1 MPHQWMEGNL
11 PVSSSCLIC
20 KKTCGSVL
28 RLQDWRCLWCRATVH
43 TACRPFVK
51 QRCPLGSAQLSVIP
65 PTSVHSIGIDEA
77 WDVVKPNGSYSP
89 LLVFVNSK
97 SGDNQGVK
105 FLRRFKQI
113 LNPAQVFD
121 LVSAGPGLGLRLFRH
136 FEPFRILVCSG
147 DGSVGWVLSE
157 IDRMDLIVSIAST
170 LCDYTDISGQICEW
184 KKFLLFYFLSHRKN
198 VNWPCYRLE
207 REMIW
212 LVCLV
217 GAHHVMMMR
226 IYRKFL
232 NDMKKHQRKCWTVGV
247 WWFMKKKWIQL
258 YHRIR
263 LNGRDACQPFRMP
276 PNRYC
281 WILWTQWTA
290 IYHKLLTRMISIWLS
305 IRQNIFVTQFT
316 SYCLEWSLP
325 IWPTIKCNRNAIYW
339 GKRFVEFVRFY
350 VEYHSHIL
358 LLFLG
363 YDNN

>member
-11 PVSSSCLIC
+11 PVSSTCMIC

-28 RLQDWRCLWCRATVH
+28 RLQDWRCLWCRATTH

-157 IDRMDLIVSIAST
+157 IDRMDLIVSIF
-170 LCDYTDISGQICEW
+170 I
-184 KKFLLFYFLSHRKN
+184 
-198 VNWPCYRLE
+198 
-207 REMIW
+207 
-212 LVCLV
+212 
-217 GAHHVMMMR
+217 GAK
-226 IYRKFL
+226 IF
-232 NDMKKHQRKCWTVGV
+232 
-247 WWFMKKKWIQL
+247 
-258 YHRIR
+258 IR
-263 LNGRDACQPFRMP
+263 
-276 PNRYC
+276 
-281 WILWTQWTA
+281 
-290 IYHKLLTRMISIWLS
+290 
-305 IRQNIFVTQFT
+305 
-316 SYCLEWSLP
+316 SY
-325 IWPTIKCNRNAIYW
+325 
-339 GKRFVEFVRFY
+339 
-350 VEYHSHIL
+350 
-358 LLFLG
+358 
-363 YDNN
+363 

>member
-1 MPHQWMEGNL
+1 MPHQFMEGNL
-11 PVSSSCLIC
+11 PVSSSCIIC

-51 QRCPLGSAQLSVIP
+51 QRCLLGSAQLSVIP

-157 IDRMDLIVSIAST
+157 IDRMDLIVS
-170 LCDYTDISGQICEW
+170 Y
-184 KKFLLFYFLSHRKN
+184 
-198 VNWPCYRLE
+198 
-207 REMIW
+207 
-212 LVCLV
+212 
-217 GAHHVMMMR
+217 
-226 IYRKFL
+226 
-232 NDMKKHQRKCWTVGV
+232 
-247 WWFMKKKWIQL
+247 
-258 YHRIR
+258 
-263 LNGRDACQPFRMP
+263 
-276 PNRYC
+276 
-281 WILWTQWTA
+281 
-290 IYHKLLTRMISIWLS
+290 ISIKS
-305 IRQNIFVTQFT
+305 
-316 SYCLEWSLP
+316 
-325 IWPTIKCNRNAIYW
+325 NRINMSMAWQIY
-339 GKRFVEFVRFY
+339 
-350 VEYHSHIL
+350 
-358 LLFLG
+358 
-363 YDNN
+363 